1 MATIRVQKNKDYS
14 VINNT
19 GLNDSNLSFK
29 AKGILAYLLSK
40 PDNWTCQVQD
50 LSKNSTDGRD
60 AIYSGLKE
68 LRTNG
73 YLIKRPIRIKGKVS
87 EWEEILFETP
97 NTEAIS
103 IYKEQEIKNETAALK
118 RAETIKKKK
127 INPLTENTDVDLT
140 ISGKS
145 VNGNTV
151 NEKAVNIT
159 NTNLPNTNLPSTNLL
174 VVEAE
179 QLFEDNICKLKKTTK
194 TQFEKY
200 CTNYDVDFIMA
211 TIELCAEINTESFA
225 GFKTIISGYID
236 KGIITK
242 QDLKTY
248 VAEYRSQSKKLRDKE
263 RAKRE
268 ARANKKPETYNTKSS
283 NFNNFEQ
290 RTYDFED
297 LERKLLGWDND

>member
-19 GLNDSNLSFK
+19 GLNDPNLSFK

-40 PDNWTCQVQD
+40 PDDWTCQVQD
-50 LSKNSTDGRD
+50 LSKNSADGRD
-60 AIYSGLKE
+60 SIYSGLKE

-103 IYKEQEIKNETAALK
+103 IYKEQEIKNEAAALK

-140 ISGKS
+140 TSGKS

-159 NTNLPNTNLPSTNLL
+159 NTNLPNTNLPNTNLL
-174 VVEAE
+174 VLEAA
-179 QLFEDNICKLKKTTK
+179 QLFEDNICNLKKTTK
-194 TQFEKY
+194 EQFINY
-200 CTNYDVDFIMA
+200 CSKHDIEFIKEI
-211 TIELCAEINTESFA
+211 IELCAEINTESFA
-225 GFKTIISGYID
+225 GFKVIINGYID

-248 VAEYRSQSKKLRDKE
+248 VAEYRLESKRLRDKE
-263 RAKRE
+263 RTKRKV
-268 ARANKKPETYNTKSS
+268 RVNNTTKSS

-290 RTYDFED
+290 RTYDFD
-297 LERKLLGWDND
+297 ALERGLLGWDKD